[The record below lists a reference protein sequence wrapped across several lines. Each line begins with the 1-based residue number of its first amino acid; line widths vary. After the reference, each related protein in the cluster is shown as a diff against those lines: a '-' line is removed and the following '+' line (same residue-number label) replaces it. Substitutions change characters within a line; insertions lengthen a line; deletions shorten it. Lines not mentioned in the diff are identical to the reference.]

1 MTAKEYLSRVYWLN
15 RIINNKL
22 EQKEELEAMA
32 ERTTV
37 TITQDRVIGGVG
49 TTSPMEDATVKLID
63 LSHEINDDIDELI
76 DLKKE
81 IQETINK
88 VGDYRHKVILEM
100 RYINNKGWA
109 DIANTIGYDTRYTM
123 KLHKVALNKID
134 GILKEDT
141 KRHLMS

>member
-1 MTAKEYLSRVYWLN
+1 MNAKEYLSQVYWLN

-37 TITQDRVIGGVG
+37 DFTKEKVSGGVG

-88 VGDYRHKVILEM
+88 VGDYRHKAILEM
-100 RYINNKGWA
+100 RYINNKSWA
-109 DIANTIGYDTRYTM
+109 DIIKTLGYDRSTVFRS
-123 KLHKVALNKID
+123 HKKALDKVD
-134 GILKEDT
+134 EILKNATLYD
-141 KRHLMS
+141 

>member
-1 MTAKEYLSRVYWLN
+1 MNAKEYLSQIYWLN

-32 ERTTV
+32 ERTTLDF
-37 TITQDRVIGGVG
+37 TKEKVIGCAG
-49 TTSPMEDATVKLID
+49 TTSPMEDAAVKLID
-63 LSHEINDDIDELI
+63 LSYEINDDIDELI

-100 RYINNKGWA
+100 RYLNNKGWT
-109 DIANTIGYDTRYTM
+109 DIAKTLGYETRYTM
-123 KLHKVALNKID
+123 KLHKVALNRID
-134 GILKEDT
+134 KVLKEDT
-141 KRHLMS
+141 KRH

>member
-1 MTAKEYLSRVYWLN
+1 MTAKEYLSQVYWLN

-37 TITQDRVIGGVG
+37 TITQDRVIGGVR

-88 VGDYRHKVILEM
+88 VGDYRHKAILEM
-100 RYINNKGWA
+100 RYINNKKLG
-109 DIANTIGYDTRYTM
+109 GY
-123 KLHKVALNKID
+123 NKNSR
-134 GILKEDT
+134 L
-141 KRHLMS
+141 